1 MTNEDLKIKPTALGK
16 TRYEASP
23 LGMSFS
29 SFKKDGAENAA
40 KSESDFNCDSNHKF
54 FSFCR
59 DLKYFRN
66 MSLDSKYNKMK
77 DRKTLLDKF
86 KEVKTKKNKYKSQ
99 NGQNFEKCY
108 NALQQLLRYL

>member
-59 DLKYFRN
+59 DLIYFRN

-86 KEVKTKKNKYKSQ
+86 KEVKTKKKQIQKPKWTE
-99 NGQNFEKCY
+99 F
-108 NALQQLLRYL
+108 